1 MTKGRSLGSI
11 PDQPGQQGN
20 GGPDVSL
27 RYAVLALLTAE
38 PMTGYELVQ
47 YFDATVGLTWAA
59 SHSQLYPELRRMEA
73 EGLLSGDTVPRGQ
86 RAHKRVYNITPRGEE
101 EFRAWVGSSLP
112 YSPERNAHRLK
123 ILYGEFTDLKSVR
136 RLLKDHIDYYTRR
149 HSQWSNLRDA
159 IRDEDFHLL
168 QVRLKNSP
176 PELRRRI
183 IAFKEIGLDGNI
195 ALAEAEVAWAR
206 RGLEIIAELE
216 REESAGKNESQS
228 DNT

>member
-1 MTKGRSLGSI
+1 M
-11 PDQPGQQGN
+11 
-20 GGPDVSL
+20 SL
-27 RYAVLALLTAE
+27 RYAVLALLSAE

-47 YFDATVGLTWAA
+47 QFDATVGLTWAA

-73 EGLLSGDTVPRGQ
+73 DGLISGDTVPRGQ
-86 RAHKRVYNITPRGEE
+86 RAQKRVYSITPRGEGE
-101 EFRAWVGSSLP
+101 LRAWVGAPLP

-136 RLLKDHIDYYTRR
+136 RLLKEHIDYYARR

-159 IRDEDFHLL
+159 IRDDNFRLL

-176 PELRRRI
+176 PELRRKV
-183 IAFKEIGLDGNI
+183 IAFKQLGLDGNI

-206 RGLEIIAELE
+206 RGLEVIEELE
-216 REESAGKNESQS
+216 REESATEEENRPDG
-228 DNT
+228 T